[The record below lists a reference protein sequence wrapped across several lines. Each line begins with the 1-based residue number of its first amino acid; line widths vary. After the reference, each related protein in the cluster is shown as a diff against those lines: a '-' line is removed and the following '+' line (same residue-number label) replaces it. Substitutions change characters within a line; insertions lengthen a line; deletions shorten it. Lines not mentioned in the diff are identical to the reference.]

1 MSALAGSGLDGASTV
16 CSPSLVV
23 FDKDGTL
30 IDFNLMWG
38 GWVESVAWKMEM
50 TTRRP
55 VREKFFDAMGYDWV
69 GRAIRSKGALCCT
82 PMGELYQIAHKV
94 MVDEGMSVG
103 DANAALDKVWHLPD
117 PVETSRPLGDITGL
131 FLTIKKMGMKIAICT
146 ADNRDATVQTM
157 HHLGVSHLVDALSCG
172 DDQLPA
178 KPAAEQVGDTSTD
191 MRMGLNAGCGLS
203 VGILGG
209 ASSLDDLAREADVLI
224 PSLAKLPKILF
235 QYSRQTR
242 LILFKLPSVSA
253 YVCGVS
259 YGSSGCLADELTLE
273 YRGRVTAFRCDGA
286 LSTLSAV
293 KAPSSS
299 PYSADADGSLVDQL

>member
-1 MSALAGSGLDGASTV
+1 MSALAGSGHDGASTV
-16 CSPSLVV
+16 CSPALVV

-82 PMGELYQIAHKV
+82 PMGELYQIAHKG

-146 ADNRDATVQTM
+146 ADNRAATVQTM

-235 QYSRQTR
+235 QYSRQ
-242 LILFKLPSVSA
+242 SA
-253 YVCGVS
+253 AAAS
-259 YGSSGCLADELTLE
+259 THASSASAH
-273 YRGRVTAFRCDGA
+273 VNGA
-286 LSTLSAV
+286 
-293 KAPSSS
+293 SS
-299 PYSADADGSLVDQL
+299 

>member
-1 MSALAGSGLDGASTV
+1 MSALAGSGHDGASTV
-16 CSPSLVV
+16 CSPALVV

-178 KPAAEQVGDTSTD
+178 KPAAEQVWTLCHKLGVDPHNTIMVGDTSTD

-235 QYSRQTR
+235 QYSRQSAAAASTHAQRR
-242 LILFKLPSVSA
+242 LVIPA
-253 YVCGVS
+253 
-259 YGSSGCLADELTLE
+259 SSTPI
-273 YRGRVTAFRCDGA
+273 
-286 LSTLSAV
+286 S
-293 KAPSSS
+293 
-299 PYSADADGSLVDQL
+299 